1 MVNFNQTKGQL
12 SSIEHA
18 MKSLQ
23 VDLEKAQF
31 ALEVKKGGVRC
42 LSQHCEADGVCKTC
56 CRQPSNF
63 KFMSRGCISRRSDP
77 LSPLIV
83 RAVSAVMT
91 WLGHLNLWPYM
102 TV

>member
-31 ALEVKKGGVRC
+31 ALEVKKGVNHCQSLR
-42 LSQHCEADGVCKTC
+42 CEADGSSQGMMIC
-56 CRQPSNF
+56 
-63 KFMSRGCISRRSDP
+63 
-77 LSPLIV
+77 L
-83 RAVSAVMT
+83 
-91 WLGHLNLWPYM
+91 LWSQA
-102 TV
+102 